1 MDVKWEKVIYS
12 VACRKRIFNST
23 ADAINALDIIAQK
36 RSEGL
41 ENKNAIRYYF
51 CKGCKC
57 YHLTSKEA
65 WDREKDEELPKINY
79 IPFLPWEPK
88 KESE

>member
-23 ADAINALDIIAQK
+23 ADAI
-36 RSEGL
+36 
-41 ENKNAIRYYF
+41 
-51 CKGCKC
+51 
-57 YHLTSKEA
+57 
-65 WDREKDEELPKINY
+65 EELPKINY